1 MIQPTASPGTADWSD
16 EQAVAGDEAM
26 NETIGVGIIGLGAVG
41 RRFVEVFGGHPR
53 FDLRA
58 VWDLSAE
65 AIDRTVS
72 DFAAPAVDSAA
83 AVIEHADVDVVYIAV
98 PPLHH
103 EVYVDQTLAAGKA
116 IFCEKPLGVDGPAST
131 AMVERVVAAE
141 ARAAVNFV
149 FGSAPAATALG
160 AALAA
165 GEAGTIV
172 SADLR
177 LHFEEWPRPFQAEA
191 RWLRDRDQG
200 GWVRE
205 VVSHYVFLAERL
217 FGAGQIRHSA
227 VTYPDDGTSEIGLS
241 AATTFG
247 STPLLMTGTSDA
259 KGIDEV
265 QFTVRGSERSFRL
278 TNWYELTFSDGGE
291 WQPMATAEPAT
302 GPAAYNAQM
311 VQLANMVGGQEHTLS
326 TFAEALRVQVLVEAL
341 LGESP

>member
-1 MIQPTASPGTADWSD
+1 MSD
-16 EQAVAGDEAM
+16 QR
-26 NETIGVGIIGLGAVG
+26 IGVGIIGLGAVG
-41 RRFVEVFGGHPR
+41 RRFVEVFGGHAR

-58 VWDLSAE
+58 VWDLSPE
-65 AIDRTVS
+65 AVERAVADFGAPTVG
-72 DFAAPAVDSAA
+72 SAA
-83 AVIEHADVDVVYIAV
+83 EVIAHPDVDVVYIAV

-103 EVYVDQTLAAGKA
+103 EVYVDQTMAAGKA

-131 AMVERVVAAE
+131 DMVDRVAAAN

-149 FGSAPAATALG
+149 FGSAPAATTLA
-160 AALAA
+160 AALEA
-165 GEAGTIV
+165 GEAGAIV

-217 FGAGQIRHSA
+217 FGEGALEHSF
-227 VTYPDDGTSEIGLS
+227 VTYPADGSAEVGLS
-241 AATTFG
+241 AATRFG
-247 STPLLMTGTSDA
+247 STPVSITGTSDS

-265 QFTVRGSERSFRL
+265 QFTVRGTERSFRL
-278 TNWYELTFSDGGE
+278 TNWYELTVSDGGPWRPVE
-291 WQPMATAEPAT
+291 TTEPAT

-311 VQLANMVGGQEHTLS
+311 EQLDLMVAGAEHSLS
-326 TFAEALRVQVLVEAL
+326 TFAEALRVQVLVEGL
-341 LGESP
+341 LEERS